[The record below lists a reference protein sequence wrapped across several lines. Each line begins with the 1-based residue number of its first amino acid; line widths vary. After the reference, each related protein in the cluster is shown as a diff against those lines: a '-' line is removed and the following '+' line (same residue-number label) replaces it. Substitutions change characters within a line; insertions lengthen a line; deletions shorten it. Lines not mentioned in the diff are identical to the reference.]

1 VLEVWHRVAS
11 GCLAASALVLV
22 LRSCEAEW
30 IVAAY
35 LGGAHTDQ
43 TSLQV
48 QMPGSATSL
57 LIHPIS
63 YADRPF
69 QSPLYYGYRAGY
81 YFNRFHNHFGF
92 QGEFTHLKVYAETDR
107 VAQISGLLNGAPVNE
122 TAVVSSVVE
131 RFDITHGVNLL
142 TGNFVFRQPLG
153 AGGSSRF
160 VFLARMGAGVTIPHP
175 ENEILGISNM
185 QHYQVGSPV
194 IHLGA
199 GLEVRL
205 LRAIY
210 ALTEIKYT
218 RINET
223 VDIAQGTGTS
233 LLNSMHAIGGL
244 EWHFK

>member
-1 VLEVWHRVAS
+1 VPEVWHWVAS
-11 GCLAASALVLV
+11 GCLAASAFVLV
-22 LRSCEAEW
+22 PRPCKAEW
-30 IVAAY
+30 SVAAY
-35 LGGAHTDQ
+35 LGGAHADQ
-43 TSLQV
+43 TSLQI

-81 YFNRFHNHFGF
+81 YFNRFHRHFGF

-107 VAQISGLLNGAPVNE
+107 VAQISGMLNGAPINE
-122 TAVVSSVVE
+122 TAVVSSVVQ

-142 TGNFVFRQPLG
+142 TGNFVFRQPLR
-153 AGGSSRF
+153 ATGSSRF
-160 VFLARMGAGVTIPHP
+160 VFLARTGAGVTIPHP
-175 ENEILGISNM
+175 ENEILGTLNM
-185 QHYQVGSPV
+185 QRYQVGSPV
-194 IHLGA
+194 IQFGA

-205 LRAIY
+205 WRAIY
-210 ALTEIKYT
+210 ALTEVKYT
-218 RINET
+218 RTNET

-233 LLNSMHAIGGL
+233 LLNSAHAIAGL